1 MNLLLYPKLALG
13 GMRKNGRLYV
23 PYLLTAA
30 GMVMMTYIL
39 AFLAL
44 SPLTGEATGTR
55 GTALILN
62 LGIFVVA
69 AFAALFLFYT
79 NSFLIR
85 RREREF
91 GLYSVLGMGK
101 FNLAL
106 ILLFETA
113 FTAAISLAAGLL
125 GGMLFSKIA
134 EVGLLRLIGSEITYR
149 LTVSPSALGITTVI
163 YLVIFGLI
171 LLRSVSRVGFRSAAD
186 LTKSES
192 VGEKPPKGNIFLGI
206 AGVLLLGFAYWL
218 AVTIKDPVDA
228 LTLFFVAVL
237 MVIAATYMIFISG
250 SVVFC
255 RLLQKNKRYYYN
267 KRHFVSVSSMV
278 YRMKRNGA
286 GLASICIL
294 ATMVL
299 VMISSTTCLYFGF
312 EDSLRSIYPR
322 EINATARFES
332 LDDMS
337 EEATDKLRA
346 AAENT
351 LSKEGYTGQ
360 NFLEWRRASCS
371 ASLNGTSVSTKSE
384 DGQRIQLIF
393 IPLSDYNRAMGTNEA
408 LSDGEALVYSYRADF
423 SGDSITINGEA
434 TRVRK
439 VLNSFFDVGEIKSSV
454 MPSLLVVVPDFFGTV
469 GQLNADN
476 NADET
481 DASSFAALWY
491 CGFDIAPV
499 SDSAALSQTLSE
511 ELDSGNSGVNF
522 LYLYTSSREANRQ
535 DFLSIYGGLFFI
547 GLILSLIFTSAAVL
561 IIYYKQLSEG
571 YEDAARFEIM
581 QKVGMTKRDIRAS
594 INSQLLTVFFLPLIF
609 AGLHLGFAFPFVS
622 KMLTLFNLTNMSQ
635 LIMTTALSFL
645 VFAVLY
651 VIVYKIT
658 SSAYYKIV
666 SGN

>member
-1 MNLLLYPKLALG
+1 MSFSLYPKLALG
-13 GMRKNGRLYV
+13 GMRKNARLYV
-23 PYLLTAA
+23 PYLLTSA

-39 AFLAL
+39 AFLAF
-44 SPLTGEATGTR
+44 SPLTTVATGTS
-55 GTALILN
+55 GTAIILN

-69 AFAALFLFYT
+69 GFAALFLFYT

-106 ILLFETA
+106 ILLFEA
-113 FTAAISLAAGLL
+113 LFTAAISLVAGLL

-134 EVGLLRLIGSEITYR
+134 EVGLLRLIGADFTYK
-149 LTVSPSALGITTVI
+149 LTVSPSALVFTVTI
-163 YLVIFGLI
+163 YLIIFGLI

-186 LTKSES
+186 LTKSEN

-218 AVTIKDPVDA
+218 AVTIKDPVAA
-228 LTLFFVAVL
+228 LTLFFFAVL

-322 EINATARFES
+322 EINATAYFES

-337 EEATDKLRA
+337 GEATDRLRA

-351 LSKEGYTGQ
+351 LTKEGYTGQ

-371 ASLNGTSVSTKSE
+371 ASLNGTSVSTKGE
-384 DGQRIQLIF
+384 DGQWIQLIF
-393 IPLSDYNRAMGTNEA
+393 VPLSDYNTAMGTNET
-408 LSDGEALVYSYRADF
+408 LSDGETLVYSYRTDF
-423 SGDSITINGEA
+423 SGDSMTINGEPFS
-434 TRVRK
+434 VRRI
-439 VLNSFFDVGEIKSSV
+439 LTDFFDAGEIKSN
-454 MPSLLVVVPDFFGTV
+454 MTPSLIVVVPDFFGTV
-469 GQLNADN
+469 DRLNTL
-476 NADET
+476 ADEIGAQRFT
-481 DASSFAALWY
+481 ALWY
-491 CGFDIAPV
+491 YGFDAPLSPEEGESFYGDIAN
-499 SDSAALSQTLSE
+499 
-511 ELDSGNSGVNF
+511 ELDGSVRFQS
-522 LYLYTSSREANRQ
+522 LWSRSREANREE
-535 DFLSIYGGLFFI
+535 FLSIYGGLFFI

-622 KMLTLFNLTNMSQ
+622 KMLTLFNLTNTSL
-635 LIMTTALSFL
+635 LIMRTAISFL

>member
-1 MNLLLYPKLALG
+1 MSFSLYPKLALG
-13 GMRKNGRLYV
+13 GMRKNARLYV
-23 PYLLTAA
+23 PYLLTSA

-39 AFLAL
+39 AFLAF
-44 SPLTGEATGTR
+44 SPLTTVATGTS
-55 GTALILN
+55 GTAIILN

-69 AFAALFLFYT
+69 GFAALFLFYT

-106 ILLFETA
+106 ILLFEA
-113 FTAAISLAAGLL
+113 LFTAAISLVAGLL

-134 EVGLLRLIGSEITYR
+134 EVGLLRLIGADFTYK
-149 LTVSPSALGITTVI
+149 LTVSPSALVFTVTT
-163 YLVIFGLI
+163 YLIIFGLI

-186 LTKSES
+186 LTKSEN

-218 AVTIKDPVDA
+218 AVTIKDPVAA
-228 LTLFFVAVL
+228 LTLFFFAVL

-255 RLLQKNKRYYYN
+255 RLLQKNKGYYYN

-322 EINATARFES
+322 EINATAYFES

-337 EEATDKLRA
+337 GEATDRLRA

-351 LSKEGYTGQ
+351 LTKEGYTGQ

-371 ASLNGTSVSTKSE
+371 ASLNGTSVSTKGE
-384 DGQRIQLIF
+384 DGQWIQLIF
-393 IPLSDYNRAMGTNEA
+393 VPLSDYNTAMGTNET
-408 LSDGEALVYSYRADF
+408 LSDGETLVYSYRTDF
-423 SGDSITINGEA
+423 SGDSMTINGEPFS
-434 TRVRK
+434 VRRI
-439 VLNSFFDVGEIKSSV
+439 LTDFFDAGEIKSN
-454 MPSLLVVVPDFFGTV
+454 MTPSLIVVVPDFFGTV
-469 GQLNADN
+469 DRLNTL
-476 NADET
+476 ADEIGAQRFT
-481 DASSFAALWY
+481 ALFWY
-491 CGFDIAPV
+491 YGFDAPLSPTEGESFYEDIAN
-499 SDSAALSQTLSE
+499 
-511 ELDSGNSGVNF
+511 ELDGSVRFQS
-522 LYLYTSSREANRQ
+522 LWSRSREANREE
-535 DFLSIYGGLFFI
+535 FLGIYGGLFFI

-622 KMLTLFNLTNMSQ
+622 KMLTLFNLTNTSL
-635 LIMTTALSFL
+635 LIMRTALSFL

>member
-1 MNLLLYPKLALG
+1 MNFLLYPKLALG

-44 SPLTGEATGTR
+44 SPLTTPATGTS

-69 AFAALFLFYT
+69 AFASLFLFYT

-106 ILLFETA
+106 ILLFETL

-149 LTVSPSALGITTVI
+149 LTVSPSALGITIVI

-186 LTKSES
+186 LTKSEN

-206 AGVLLLGFAYWL
+206 AGVLLLGFAYRL

-337 EEATDKLRA
+337 EEATDRLRA

-351 LSKEGYTGQ
+351 LTKEGYTGQ
-360 NFLEWRRASCS
+360 KFLEWRRASCS

-384 DGQRIQLIF
+384 DGQRIQLILV
-393 IPLSDYNRAMGTNEA
+393 PLSDYNTAMGTNET
-408 LSDGEALVYSYRADF
+408 LSDGETLVYSYRTDF
-423 SGDSITINGEA
+423 SGDSMTINGEPFSIRRIL
-434 TRVRK
+434 TD
-439 VLNSFFDVGEIKSSV
+439 FFDAGEIKSN
-454 MPSLLVVVPDFFGTV
+454 MAPSLLVVVPDFFGTV
-469 GQLNADN
+469 DRLNAL
-476 NADET
+476 ADEIGAQRFT
-481 DASSFAALWY
+481 ALWY
-491 CGFDIAPV
+491 YGFDAPLSPEEGESFYGDIAN
-499 SDSAALSQTLSE
+499 
-511 ELDSGNSGVNF
+511 ELDGSVAYQS
-522 LYLYTSSREANRQ
+522 LWIRSREANREE
-535 DFLSIYGGLFFI
+535 FLGIYGGLFFI

-622 KMLTLFNLTNMSQ
+622 KMLTLFNLTNTSL

>member
-1 MNLLLYPKLALG
+1 MSFSLYPKLALG
-13 GMRKNGRLYV
+13 GMRKNARLYV
-23 PYLLTAA
+23 PYLLTSA

-39 AFLAL
+39 AFLAF
-44 SPLTGEATGTR
+44 SPLTTIATGTS
-55 GTALILN
+55 GTAMILN

-69 AFAALFLFYT
+69 GFAALFLFYT

-106 ILLFETA
+106 ILLFEA
-113 FTAAISLAAGLL
+113 LFTAAISLVAGLL

-134 EVGLLRLIGSEITYR
+134 EVGLLRLIGADFTYK
-149 LTVSPSALGITTVI
+149 LTVSPSALVFTVTI
-163 YLVIFGLI
+163 YLIIFGLI
-171 LLRSVSRVGFRSAAD
+171 LLRSVSQVGFRSAAD
-186 LTKSES
+186 LTKSEN

-255 RLLQKNKRYYYN
+255 RLLQKNKGYYYN

-322 EINATARFES
+322 EINATAYFES

-337 EEATDKLRA
+337 GEATDRLRA

-351 LSKEGYTGQ
+351 LTNEGYTGQ
-360 NFLEWRRASCS
+360 NFLEWRRAACS
-371 ASLNGTSVSTKSE
+371 ASLNGTSVSTKGE
-384 DGQRIQLIF
+384 DGQWIQLILV
-393 IPLSDYNRAMGTNEA
+393 PLSDYNTAMGTNET
-408 LSDGEALVYSYRADF
+408 LSDGETLVYSYRTDF
-423 SGDSITINGEA
+423 SGDSMTINGEPFS
-434 TRVRK
+434 VRRI
-439 VLNSFFDVGEIKSSV
+439 LTDFFDAGEIKSN
-454 MPSLLVVVPDFFGTV
+454 MTPSLIVVVPDFFGTV
-469 GQLNADN
+469 DRLNTL
-476 NADET
+476 ADEIGAQRFT
-481 DASSFAALWY
+481 ALWY
-491 CGFDIAPV
+491 YGFDAPLSPEEGESFYEDIAN
-499 SDSAALSQTLSE
+499 
-511 ELDSGNSGVNF
+511 ELDGSVAYQS
-522 LYLYTSSREANRQ
+522 LWSRSREANREE
-535 DFLSIYGGLFFI
+535 FLSIYGGLFFI

-622 KMLTLFNLTNMSQ
+622 KMLTLFNLTNTSL
-635 LIMTTALSFL
+635 LIMRTALSFL

>member
-1 MNLLLYPKLALG
+1 MSFSLYPKLALG
-13 GMRKNGRLYV
+13 GMRKNARLYV
-23 PYLLTAA
+23 PYLLTSA

-39 AFLAL
+39 AFLAF
-44 SPLTGEATGTR
+44 SPLTTVATGTS
-55 GTALILN
+55 GTAIILN

-69 AFAALFLFYT
+69 GFAALFLFYT

-106 ILLFETA
+106 ILLFEA
-113 FTAAISLAAGLL
+113 LFTAAISLVAGLL

-134 EVGLLRLIGSEITYR
+134 EVGLLRLIGADFTYK
-149 LTVSPSALGITTVI
+149 LTVSPSALVFTVTI
-163 YLVIFGLI
+163 YLIIFGLI

-186 LTKSES
+186 LTKSEN

-218 AVTIKDPVDA
+218 AVTIKDPVAA
-228 LTLFFVAVL
+228 LTLFFFAVL

-322 EINATARFES
+322 EINATAYFES

-337 EEATDKLRA
+337 GEATDRLRA

-351 LSKEGYTGQ
+351 LTKEGYTGQ

-371 ASLNGTSVSTKSE
+371 ASLNGTSVSTKGE
-384 DGQRIQLIF
+384 DGQYIQLIF
-393 IPLSDYNRAMGTNEA
+393 VPLSDYNTAMGTNET
-408 LSDGEALVYSYRADF
+408 LSDGETLVYSYRTDF
-423 SGDSITINGEA
+423 SGDSMTINGEPFS
-434 TRVRK
+434 VRRI
-439 VLNSFFDVGEIKSSV
+439 LTDFFDAGEIKSN
-454 MPSLLVVVPDFFGTV
+454 MAPSLIVVVPDFFGTV
-469 GQLNADN
+469 DRLNTL
-476 NADET
+476 ADEIGAQRFT
-481 DASSFAALWY
+481 ALWY
-491 CGFDIAPV
+491 YGFDAPLSPEEGESFYEDIAN
-499 SDSAALSQTLSE
+499 
-511 ELDSGNSGVNF
+511 ELDGSVAYQS
-522 LYLYTSSREANRQ
+522 LWSRSREANREE
-535 DFLSIYGGLFFI
+535 FLSIYGGLFFI

-622 KMLTLFNLTNMSQ
+622 KMLTLFNLTNTSL
-635 LIMTTALSFL
+635 LIMRTALSFL

>member
-1 MNLLLYPKLALG
+1 MSFSLYPKLALG
-13 GMRKNGRLYV
+13 GMRKNARLYV
-23 PYLLTAA
+23 PYLLTSA

-39 AFLAL
+39 AFLAF
-44 SPLTGEATGTR
+44 SPLTTVATGTS
-55 GTALILN
+55 GTAIILN

-69 AFAALFLFYT
+69 VFAALFLFYT

-106 ILLFETA
+106 ILLFEA
-113 FTAAISLAAGLL
+113 LFTAAISLVAGLL

-134 EVGLLRLIGSEITYR
+134 EVGLLRLIGADFTYK
-149 LTVSPSALGITTVI
+149 LTVSPSALVFTVTI
-163 YLVIFGLI
+163 YLIIFGLI

-186 LTKSES
+186 LTKSEN
-192 VGEKPPKGNIFLGI
+192 VGEKPPKDNIFLGI

-255 RLLQKNKRYYYN
+255 RLLQKNKGYYYN

-322 EINATARFES
+322 EINATALFDS

-337 EEATDKLRA
+337 EEATDRLRA

-351 LSKEGYTGQ
+351 LTEEGYTGQ

-371 ASLNGTSVSTKSE
+371 ASLNGTSVSTKGE
-384 DGQRIQLIF
+384 DGQWIQLIF
-393 IPLSDYNRAMGTNEA
+393 VPLSDYNTAMGTNET
-408 LSDGEALVYSYRADF
+408 LSDGETLVYSYRTDF
-423 SGDSITINGEA
+423 SGDSMTINGEPFS
-434 TRVRK
+434 VRRI
-439 VLNSFFDVGEIKSSV
+439 LTDFFDAGEINSN
-454 MPSLLVVVPDFFGTV
+454 MTPSLIVVVPDFFGTV
-469 GQLNADN
+469 DRLNTL
-476 NADET
+476 ADEIGAQRFT
-481 DASSFAALWY
+481 ALWY
-491 CGFDIAPV
+491 YGFDAPLSPEEGESFYEDIAN
-499 SDSAALSQTLSE
+499 
-511 ELDSGNSGVNF
+511 ELDGSVAYQS
-522 LYLYTSSREANRQ
+522 LWSRSREANREE
-535 DFLSIYGGLFFI
+535 FLGIYGGLFFI

-622 KMLTLFNLTNMSQ
+622 KMLTLFNLTNTSL
-635 LIMTTALSFL
+635 LIMRTALSFL

>member
-1 MNLLLYPKLALG
+1 MSFSLYPKLALG
-13 GMRKNGRLYV
+13 GMRKNARLYV
-23 PYLLTAA
+23 PYLLTSA

-39 AFLAL
+39 AFLAF
-44 SPLTGEATGTR
+44 SPLTTVATGTS
-55 GTALILN
+55 GTAIILN

-69 AFAALFLFYT
+69 GFAALLLFYT

-106 ILLFETA
+106 ILLFEA
-113 FTAAISLAAGLL
+113 MFTAAISLVAGLL

-134 EVGLLRLIGSEITYR
+134 EVGLLRLIGADFTYK
-149 LTVSPSALGITTVI
+149 LTVSPSALVFTVTI
-163 YLVIFGLI
+163 YLIIFGLI

-186 LTKSES
+186 LTKSEN

-218 AVTIKDPVDA
+218 AVTIKDPVAA

-255 RLLQKNKRYYYN
+255 RLLQKNKGYYYN

-322 EINATARFES
+322 EINATAYFES

-337 EEATDKLRA
+337 EEATDRLRA

-351 LSKEGYTGQ
+351 LTKEGYTGQ
-360 NFLEWRRASCS
+360 NFLEWRRASCP
-371 ASLNGTSVSTKSE
+371 ASLKRTNIVTKNE
-384 DGQRIQLIF
+384 QDAQYIQLIF
-393 IPLSDYNRAMGTNEA
+393 VPLSDYNTAMGTNET
-408 LSDGEALVYSYRADF
+408 LSDGETLVYSYRADF
-423 SGDSITINGEA
+423 SGDSITINGEPFSIRRSTYRLFRRRRDQLKHDA
-434 TRVRK
+434 
-439 VLNSFFDVGEIKSSV
+439 
-454 MPSLLVVVPDFFGTV
+454 VPDRR
-469 GQLNADN
+469 
-476 NADET
+476 
-481 DASSFAALWY
+481 SS
-491 CGFDIAPV
+491 
-499 SDSAALSQTLSE
+499 
-511 ELDSGNSGVNF
+511 
-522 LYLYTSSREANRQ
+522 
-535 DFLSIYGGLFFI
+535 GLFRDGRPAEHSRGRDRRAEI
-547 GLILSLIFTSAAVL
+547 HGALVL
-561 IIYYKQLSEG
+561 RL
-571 YEDAARFEIM
+571 R
-581 QKVGMTKRDIRAS
+581 R
-594 INSQLLTVFFLPLIF
+594 P
-609 AGLHLGFAFPFVS
+609 AFPRGRRE
-622 KMLTLFNLTNMSQ
+622 LLR
-635 LIMTTALSFL
+635 
-645 VFAVLY
+645 
-651 VIVYKIT
+651 
-658 SSAYYKIV
+658 
-666 SGN
+666 

>member
-1 MNLLLYPKLALG
+1 MNFLLYPKLALG

-44 SPLTGEATGTR
+44 SPLTTPATGTS

-69 AFAALFLFYT
+69 AFASLFLFYT

-106 ILLFETA
+106 ILLFETL

-149 LTVSPSALGITTVI
+149 LTVSPSALGITIVI

-206 AGVLLLGFAYWL
+206 VGVLLLGFAYRL

-322 EINATARFES
+322 EVNVNARFDS
-332 LDDMS
+332 FDDMRD
-337 EEATDKLRA
+337 EQTEKLRSA
-346 AAENT
+346 AGKALE
-351 LSKEGYTGQ
+351 KGGYTAK
-360 NFLEWRRASCS
+360 NILDWRRASYS

-384 DGQRIQLIF
+384 DGQRIQLILV
-393 IPLSDYNRAMGTNEA
+393 PLSDYNTAMGTNET
-408 LSDGEALVYSYRADF
+408 LSDGETLVYSYRTDF
-423 SGDSITINGEA
+423 SGDSMTINGEPFSI
-434 TRVRK
+434 RK
-439 VLNSFFDVGEIKSSV
+439 ILTDFFDAGEIKSN
-454 MPSLLVVVPDFFGTV
+454 MAPSLLVVVPDFFGTV
-469 GQLNADN
+469 DRLNAL
-476 NADET
+476 ADEIGAQRFT
-481 DASSFAALWY
+481 ALWY
-491 CGFDIAPV
+491 YGFDAPLSPAEGESFYEDIAN
-499 SDSAALSQTLSE
+499 
-511 ELDSGNSGVNF
+511 ELDGSVAYQS
-522 LYLYTSSREANRQ
+522 LWSRSREANREE
-535 DFLSIYGGLFFI
+535 FLGIYGGLFFI

-622 KMLTLFNLTNMSQ
+622 KMLTLFNLTNTSL

>member
-1 MNLLLYPKLALG
+1 MSFSLYPKLALG
-13 GMRKNGRLYV
+13 GMRKNARLYV
-23 PYLLTAA
+23 PYLLTSA

-39 AFLAL
+39 AFLAF
-44 SPLTGEATGTR
+44 SPLTTVATGTS
-55 GTALILN
+55 GTAMILN

-69 AFAALFLFYT
+69 GFAALFLFYT

-106 ILLFETA
+106 ILLFEA
-113 FTAAISLAAGLL
+113 LFTAAISLVAGLL

-134 EVGLLRLIGSEITYR
+134 EVGLLRLIGADFTYK
-149 LTVSPSALGITTVI
+149 LTVSPSALVFTVTI
-163 YLVIFGLI
+163 YLIIFGLI

-186 LTKSES
+186 LTKSEN

-255 RLLQKNKRYYYN
+255 RLLQKNKGYYYN

-322 EINATARFES
+322 EINATAYFES

-337 EEATDKLRA
+337 GEATDRLRA
-346 AAENT
+346 AAENKLT
-351 LSKEGYTGQ
+351 KEGYTGQ

-371 ASLNGTSVSTKSE
+371 ASLNGTSVSTKSK
-384 DGQRIQLIF
+384 DGQWIQLIF
-393 IPLSDYNRAMGTNEA
+393 VPLSDYNTAMGTNET
-408 LSDGEALVYSYRADF
+408 LSDGETLVYSYRTDF
-423 SGDSITINGEA
+423 SGDSMTINGEPFS
-434 TRVRK
+434 VRRI
-439 VLNSFFDVGEIKSSV
+439 LTDFFDAGEIKSN
-454 MPSLLVVVPDFFGTV
+454 MTPSLIVVVPDFFGTV
-469 GQLNADN
+469 DRLNTL
-476 NADET
+476 ADEIGAQRFT
-481 DASSFAALWY
+481 ALWY
-491 CGFDIAPV
+491 YGFDAPLSPEEGESFYEDIAN
-499 SDSAALSQTLSE
+499 
-511 ELDSGNSGVNF
+511 ELDGSVAYQS
-522 LYLYTSSREANRQ
+522 LWSRSREANREE
-535 DFLSIYGGLFFI
+535 FLGIYGGLFFI

-622 KMLTLFNLTNMSQ
+622 KMLTLFNLTNTSL
-635 LIMTTALSFL
+635 LIMRTALSFL

>member
-1 MNLLLYPKLALG
+1 MNFSLYPKLALG

-23 PYLLTAA
+23 PYLLTSA

-39 AFLAL
+39 AFLAF
-44 SPLTGEATGTR
+44 SPLTTVATGTS
-55 GTALILN
+55 GTAIILN

-69 AFAALFLFYT
+69 GFAALFLFYT

-106 ILLFETA
+106 ILLFEA
-113 FTAAISLAAGLL
+113 LFTAAISLAAGLL

-134 EVGLLRLIGSEITYR
+134 EVGLLRLIGADFTYK
-149 LTVSPSALGITTVI
+149 LTVSPSALVFTVTI
-163 YLVIFGLI
+163 YLIIFGLI

-186 LTKSES
+186 LTKSEN

-218 AVTIKDPVDA
+218 AVTIKDPVAA

-322 EINATARFES
+322 EINATALFES

-337 EEATDKLRA
+337 EEATDRLRA

-351 LSKEGYTGQ
+351 LTKEGYTGQ

-371 ASLNGTSVSTKSE
+371 ASLNGTSVSTKGE
-384 DGQRIQLIF
+384 DGQWIQLIF
-393 IPLSDYNRAMGTNEA
+393 VPLSDYNTAMGTNET
-408 LSDGEALVYSYRADF
+408 LSDGETLIYSYRTDF
-423 SGDSITINGEA
+423 SGDSMTINGEPFS
-434 TRVRK
+434 VRRI
-439 VLNSFFDVGEIKSSV
+439 LTDFFDVGEIKSN
-454 MPSLLVVVPDFFGTV
+454 MTPSLIVVVPDFFGTV
-469 GQLNADN
+469 DRLNTL
-476 NADET
+476 ADEIGAQRFT
-481 DASSFAALWY
+481 ALWY
-491 CGFDIAPV
+491 YGFDAPLSPEEGESFYEDIAN
-499 SDSAALSQTLSE
+499 
-511 ELDSGNSGVNF
+511 ELDGSVAYQS
-522 LYLYTSSREANRQ
+522 LWSRSREANREE
-535 DFLSIYGGLFFI
+535 FLGIYGGLFFI

-571 YEDAARFEIM
+571 YEDAARFDIM

-622 KMLTLFNLTNMSQ
+622 KMLTLFNLTNTSL
-635 LIMTTALSFL
+635 LIMRTALSFL

-651 VIVYKIT
+651 AAVYKIT

>member
-1 MNLLLYPKLALG
+1 MSFSLYPKLALG

-23 PYLLTAA
+23 PYLLTSS

-39 AFLAL
+39 AFLAF
-44 SPLTGEATGTR
+44 SPLTTIATGTS
-55 GTALILN
+55 GTAMILN

-69 AFAALFLFYT
+69 GFAALFLFYT

-106 ILLFETA
+106 ILLFEA
-113 FTAAISLAAGLL
+113 LFTAAISLAAGLL

-134 EVGLLRLIGSEITYR
+134 EVGLLRLIGADFTYK
-149 LTVSPSALGITTVI
+149 LTVSPSALVFTVTI
-163 YLVIFGLI
+163 YLIIFGLI

-186 LTKSES
+186 LTKSEN

-218 AVTIKDPVDA
+218 AVTIKDPVAA

-322 EINATARFES
+322 EINATAHFES

-337 EEATDKLRA
+337 EEATDRLRA

-351 LSKEGYTGQ
+351 LTKEGYTGQ
-360 NFLEWRRASCS
+360 NFLEWRRASCP

-393 IPLSDYNRAMGTNEA
+393 IPLSDYNTAMGTNET
-408 LSDGEALVYSYRADF
+408 LSDGETLVYSYRADF
-423 SGDSITINGEA
+423 SGDSITINGEPFS
-434 TRVRK
+434 VRRI
-439 VLNSFFDVGEIKSSV
+439 LTDFFDAGEIKSN
-454 MPSLLVVVPDFFGTV
+454 MAPSLLVVVPDFFGTV
-469 GQLNADN
+469 DRLNTL
-476 NADET
+476 ADEIGAQRFT
-481 DASSFAALWY
+481 ALFWY
-491 CGFDIAPV
+491 YGFDAPLSPEEGESFYEDIAN
-499 SDSAALSQTLSE
+499 
-511 ELDSGNSGVNF
+511 ELDGSVAYQS
-522 LYLYTSSREANRQ
+522 LWSRSREANREE
-535 DFLSIYGGLFFI
+535 FLSIYGGLFFI

-571 YEDAARFEIM
+571 YEDAARFDIM

-594 INSQLLTVFFLPLIF
+594 VNSQLLTVFFLPLMF
-609 AGLHLGFAFPFVS
+609 AGLHLTFAFPFIS
-622 KMLTLFNLTNMSQ
+622 RMLTLFNLNNTSP

>member
-1 MNLLLYPKLALG
+1 MNFSLYPKLALG

-23 PYLLTAA
+23 PYLLTSS

-39 AFLAL
+39 AFLAF
-44 SPLTGEATGTR
+44 SPLTTIATGTS
-55 GTALILN
+55 GTAMILN

-69 AFAALFLFYT
+69 GFAALFLFYT

-106 ILLFETA
+106 ILLFEA
-113 FTAAISLAAGLL
+113 LFTAAISLVAGLL

-134 EVGLLRLIGSEITYR
+134 EVGLLRLIGADFTYK
-149 LTVSPSALGITTVI
+149 LTVSPSALVFTVTI
-163 YLVIFGLI
+163 YLIIFGLI

-186 LTKSES
+186 LTKSEN

-218 AVTIKDPVDA
+218 AVTIKDPVAA

-255 RLLQKNKRYYYN
+255 RLLQKNKGYYYN

-312 EDSLRSIYPR
+312 EDSLRSIFTR
-322 EINATARFES
+322 EVNVNARFDS
-332 LDDMS
+332 FDDMRD
-337 EEATDKLRA
+337 EQTEKLRSA
-346 AAENT
+346 AGKALE
-351 LSKEGYTGQ
+351 KGGYTAK
-360 NFLEWRRASCS
+360 NILEWRRASCS

-393 IPLSDYNRAMGTNEA
+393 VPLSDYNTAMGTNET
-408 LSDGEALVYSYRADF
+408 LSDGETLVYSYRTDF
-423 SGDSITINGEA
+423 SGDSMTINVEPFS
-434 TRVRK
+434 VRRI
-439 VLNSFFDVGEIKSSV
+439 LTDFFDAGQIKSN
-454 MPSLLVVVPDFFGTV
+454 MTPSLIVVVPDFFGTV
-469 GQLNADN
+469 DRLNTL
-476 NADET
+476 ADEIGAQRFT
-481 DASSFAALWY
+481 ALWY
-491 CGFDIAPV
+491 YGFDAPLSPEEGESFYGDIAN
-499 SDSAALSQTLSE
+499 
-511 ELDSGNSGVNF
+511 ELDGSVRFQS
-522 LYLYTSSREANRQ
+522 LWSRSREANREE
-535 DFLSIYGGLFFI
+535 FLGIYGGLFFI

-622 KMLTLFNLTNMSQ
+622 KMLTLFNLTNTSL
-635 LIMTTALSFL
+635 LIMRTALSFL

>member
-1 MNLLLYPKLALG
+1 MNFLLYPKLALG
-13 GMRKNGRLYV
+13 GMRKNARLYV
-23 PYLLTAA
+23 PYLLTSS

-39 AFLAL
+39 AFLAF
-44 SPLTGEATGTR
+44 SPLTTIATGTS
-55 GTALILN
+55 GTAMILN

-69 AFAALFLFYT
+69 GFAALFLFYT

-106 ILLFETA
+106 ILLFEA
-113 FTAAISLAAGLL
+113 LFTAAISLVAGLL

-134 EVGLLRLIGSEITYR
+134 EVGLLRLIGADFTYK
-149 LTVSPSALGITTVI
+149 LTVSPSALVFTVTI
-163 YLVIFGLI
+163 YLIIFGLI

-186 LTKSES
+186 LTKSEN

-206 AGVLLLGFAYWL
+206 AGVLLLGFAYRL

-228 LTLFFVAVL
+228 LMLFFVAVL

-255 RLLQKNKRYYYN
+255 RLLQKNKGYYYN

-322 EINATARFES
+322 EINATAHFES

-337 EEATDKLRA
+337 EEATDRLRA

-351 LSKEGYTGQ
+351 LTEEGYTGQ

-371 ASLNGTSVSTKSE
+371 ASLKRTNIVTKNE
-384 DGQRIQLIF
+384 QDAQYIQLILV
-393 IPLSDYNRAMGTNEA
+393 PLSDYNTAMGTNET
-408 LSDGEALVYSYRADF
+408 LSDGETLVYSYRADF
-423 SGDSITINGEA
+423 SGDSMTINGEPFSIRRIL
-434 TRVRK
+434 TD
-439 VLNSFFDVGEIKSSV
+439 FFDAGEIKSN
-454 MPSLLVVVPDFFGTV
+454 MTPSLLVVVPDFFGTV
-469 GQLNADN
+469 DRLNTL
-476 NADET
+476 ADEIGAQRFT
-481 DASSFAALWY
+481 ALFWY
-491 CGFDIAPV
+491 YGFDAPLSPEEGESFYGDIAN
-499 SDSAALSQTLSE
+499 
-511 ELDSGNSGVNF
+511 ELDGSVRFQS
-522 LYLYTSSREANRQ
+522 LWSRSREANREE
-535 DFLSIYGGLFFI
+535 FLSIYGGLFFI

>member
-1 MNLLLYPKLALG
+1 MSFSLYPKLALG
-13 GMRKNGRLYV
+13 GMRKNARLYV
-23 PYLLTAA
+23 PYLLTSA

-39 AFLAL
+39 AFLAF
-44 SPLTGEATGTR
+44 SPLTTVATGTS
-55 GTALILN
+55 GTAMILN

-69 AFAALFLFYT
+69 GFAALFLFYT

-106 ILLFETA
+106 ILLFEA
-113 FTAAISLAAGLL
+113 LFTAAISLVAGLL

-134 EVGLLRLIGSEITYR
+134 EVGLLRLIGADFTYK
-149 LTVSPSALGITTVI
+149 LTVSPSALVFTVTI
-163 YLVIFGLI
+163 YLIIFGLI

-186 LTKSES
+186 LTKSEN

-218 AVTIKDPVDA
+218 AVTIKDPVAA
-228 LTLFFVAVL
+228 LTLFFFAVL

-322 EINATARFES
+322 EINATAHFES

-337 EEATDKLRA
+337 EEATDRLRA

-351 LSKEGYTGQ
+351 LTKEGYTGQ

-371 ASLNGTSVSTKSE
+371 ASLNGTSVSTKGE
-384 DGQRIQLIF
+384 DGQWIQLIF
-393 IPLSDYNRAMGTNEA
+393 VPLSDYNTAMGTNET
-408 LSDGEALVYSYRADF
+408 LSDGETLVYSYRTDF
-423 SGDSITINGEA
+423 SGDSMTINGEPFS
-434 TRVRK
+434 VRRI
-439 VLNSFFDVGEIKSSV
+439 LTDFFDVGEIKSN
-454 MPSLLVVVPDFFGTV
+454 MTPSLIVVVPDFFGTV
-469 GQLNADN
+469 DRLNTL
-476 NADET
+476 ADEIGAQRFT
-481 DASSFAALWY
+481 ALWY
-491 CGFDIAPV
+491 YGFDAPLSPEEGESFYEDIAN
-499 SDSAALSQTLSE
+499 
-511 ELDSGNSGVNF
+511 ELDGSVAYQS
-522 LYLYTSSREANRQ
+522 LWSRSREANREE
-535 DFLSIYGGLFFI
+535 FLGIYGGLFFI

-622 KMLTLFNLTNMSQ
+622 KMLTLFNLTNTSL
-635 LIMTTALSFL
+635 LIMRTALSFL

>member
-1 MNLLLYPKLALG
+1 MSFSLYPKLALG
-13 GMRKNGRLYV
+13 GMRKNARLYV
-23 PYLLTAA
+23 PYLLTSA

-39 AFLAL
+39 AFLAF
-44 SPLTGEATGTR
+44 SPLTTVATGTS
-55 GTALILN
+55 GTAMILN

-69 AFAALFLFYT
+69 GFAALFLFYT

-106 ILLFETA
+106 ILLFEA
-113 FTAAISLAAGLL
+113 LFTAAISLVAGLL

-134 EVGLLRLIGSEITYR
+134 EVGLLRLIGADFTYK
-149 LTVSPSALGITTVI
+149 LTVSPSALVFTVTI
-163 YLVIFGLI
+163 YLIIFGLI

-186 LTKSES
+186 LTKSEN

-218 AVTIKDPVDA
+218 AVTIKDPVAA

-322 EINATARFES
+322 EINATAYFES

-337 EEATDKLRA
+337 EEATDRLRA

-351 LSKEGYTGQ
+351 LTEEGYTGQ
-360 NFLEWRRASCS
+360 NFLEWRRASCP
-371 ASLNGTSVSTKSE
+371 ASLNGTSVSTKGE
-384 DGQRIQLIF
+384 DGQYIQLILV
-393 IPLSDYNRAMGTNEA
+393 PLSDYNTAMGTNET
-408 LSDGEALVYSYRADF
+408 LSDGETLVYSYRTDF
-423 SGDSITINGEA
+423 SGDSMTINGEPFSIRRIL
-434 TRVRK
+434 TD
-439 VLNSFFDVGEIKSSV
+439 FFDVGEIKSN
-454 MPSLLVVVPDFFGTV
+454 MTPSLIVVVPDFFGTV
-469 GQLNADN
+469 DRLNTL
-476 NADET
+476 ADEIGAQRFT
-481 DASSFAALWY
+481 ALWY
-491 CGFDIAPV
+491 YGFDAPLSPEEGESFYGDIAN
-499 SDSAALSQTLSE
+499 
-511 ELDSGNSGVNF
+511 ELDGSVRFQS
-522 LYLYTSSREANRQ
+522 LWSRSREANREE
-535 DFLSIYGGLFFI
+535 FLSIYGGLFFI

-622 KMLTLFNLTNMSQ
+622 KMLTLFNLTNTSL
-635 LIMTTALSFL
+635 LIMRTALSFL

>member
-1 MNLLLYPKLALG
+1 MSFSLYPKLALG
-13 GMRKNGRLYV
+13 GMRKNARLYV
-23 PYLLTAA
+23 PYLLTSA

-39 AFLAL
+39 AFLAF
-44 SPLTGEATGTR
+44 SPLTTVATGTS
-55 GTALILN
+55 GTAIILN

-69 AFAALFLFYT
+69 VFAALFLFYT

-106 ILLFETA
+106 ILLFEA
-113 FTAAISLAAGLL
+113 LFTAAISLVAGLL

-134 EVGLLRLIGSEITYR
+134 EVGLLRLIGADFTYK
-149 LTVSPSALGITTVI
+149 LTVSPSALVFTVTI
-163 YLVIFGLI
+163 YLIIFGLI

-186 LTKSES
+186 LTKSEN
-192 VGEKPPKGNIFLGI
+192 VGEKPPKDNIFLGI

-255 RLLQKNKRYYYN
+255 RLLQKNKGYYYN

-322 EINATARFES
+322 EINATALFDS

-337 EEATDKLRA
+337 EEATDRLRA

-351 LSKEGYTGQ
+351 LTEEGYTGQ

-371 ASLNGTSVSTKSE
+371 ASLNGTSVSTKGE
-384 DGQRIQLIF
+384 DGQWIQLIF
-393 IPLSDYNRAMGTNEA
+393 VPLSDYNTAMGTNET
-408 LSDGEALVYSYRADF
+408 LSDGETLVYSYRTDF
-423 SGDSITINGEA
+423 SGDSMTINGEPFS
-434 TRVRK
+434 VRRI
-439 VLNSFFDVGEIKSSV
+439 LTDFFDAGEINSN
-454 MPSLLVVVPDFFGTV
+454 MTPSLIVVVPDFFGTV
-469 GQLNADN
+469 DRLNTL
-476 NADET
+476 ADEIGAQRFT
-481 DASSFAALWY
+481 ALWY
-491 CGFDIAPV
+491 YGFDAPLSPEEGESFYEDIAN
-499 SDSAALSQTLSE
+499 
-511 ELDSGNSGVNF
+511 ELDGSVAYQS
-522 LYLYTSSREANRQ
+522 LWSRSREANREE
-535 DFLSIYGGLFFI
+535 FLGIYGGLFFI

>member
-1 MNLLLYPKLALG
+1 MSFSLYPKLALG
-13 GMRKNGRLYV
+13 GMRKNARLYV
-23 PYLLTAA
+23 PYLLTSA

-39 AFLAL
+39 AFLAF
-44 SPLTGEATGTR
+44 SPLTTVATGTS
-55 GTALILN
+55 GTAIILN

-69 AFAALFLFYT
+69 VFAALFLFYT

-106 ILLFETA
+106 ILLFEA
-113 FTAAISLAAGLL
+113 LFTAAISLVAGLL

-134 EVGLLRLIGSEITYR
+134 EVGLLRLIGADFTYK
-149 LTVSPSALGITTVI
+149 LTVSPSALVFTVTI
-163 YLVIFGLI
+163 YLIIFGLI

-186 LTKSES
+186 LTKSEN

-218 AVTIKDPVDA
+218 AVTIKDPVAA

-322 EINATARFES
+322 EINATAYFES

-337 EEATDKLRA
+337 GEATDRLRA

-351 LSKEGYTGQ
+351 LTKEGYTGQ

-371 ASLNGTSVSTKSE
+371 ASLNGTSVSTKGE
-384 DGQRIQLIF
+384 DGQWIQLILV
-393 IPLSDYNRAMGTNEA
+393 PLSDYNTAMGTNET
-408 LSDGEALVYSYRADF
+408 LSDGETLVYSYRADF
-423 SGDSITINGEA
+423 SGDSMTINGEPFS
-434 TRVRK
+434 VRRI
-439 VLNSFFDVGEIKSSV
+439 LTDFFDAGEIKSN
-454 MPSLLVVVPDFFGTV
+454 MTPSLIVVVPDFFGTV
-469 GQLNADN
+469 DRLNAL
-476 NADET
+476 ADEIGAQRFT
-481 DASSFAALWY
+481 ALWY
-491 CGFDIAPV
+491 YGFDAPLSPEEGESFYGDIAN
-499 SDSAALSQTLSE
+499 
-511 ELDSGNSGVNF
+511 ELDGSVRFQS
-522 LYLYTSSREANRQ
+522 LWSRSREANREE
-535 DFLSIYGGLFFI
+535 FLGIYGGLFFI

-622 KMLTLFNLTNMSQ
+622 KMLTLFNLTNTSL
-635 LIMTTALSFL
+635 LIMRTALSFL

>member
-1 MNLLLYPKLALG
+1 MSFSLYPKLALG
-13 GMRKNGRLYV
+13 GMRKNARLYV
-23 PYLLTAA
+23 PYLLTSA

-39 AFLAL
+39 AFLAF
-44 SPLTGEATGTR
+44 SPLTTVATGTS
-55 GTALILN
+55 GTAMILN

-69 AFAALFLFYT
+69 GFAALFLFYT

-106 ILLFETA
+106 ILLFEA
-113 FTAAISLAAGLL
+113 LFTAAISLVAGLL

-134 EVGLLRLIGSEITYR
+134 EVGLLRLIGADFTYK
-149 LTVSPSALGITTVI
+149 LTVSPSALVFTVTI
-163 YLVIFGLI
+163 YLIIFGLI

-186 LTKSES
+186 LTKSEN

-218 AVTIKDPVDA
+218 AVTIKDPVAA
-228 LTLFFVAVL
+228 LTLFFFAVL

-322 EINATARFES
+322 EINATAYFES

-337 EEATDKLRA
+337 GEATDRLRA

-351 LSKEGYTGQ
+351 LTKEGYTGQ

-371 ASLNGTSVSTKSE
+371 ASLNGTSVSTKGE
-384 DGQRIQLIF
+384 DGQWIQLILV
-393 IPLSDYNRAMGTNEA
+393 PLSDYNTAMGTNET
-408 LSDGEALVYSYRADF
+408 LSDGETLVYSYRTDF
-423 SGDSITINGEA
+423 SGDSMTINGEPFS
-434 TRVRK
+434 VRRI
-439 VLNSFFDVGEIKSSV
+439 LTDFFDVGEIKSN
-454 MPSLLVVVPDFFGTV
+454 MTPSLIVVVPDFFGTV
-469 GQLNADN
+469 DRLNTL
-476 NADET
+476 ADEIGAQRFT
-481 DASSFAALWY
+481 ALWY
-491 CGFDIAPV
+491 YGFDAP
-499 SDSAALSQTLSE
+499 LSPEEGESFYGDIVN
-511 ELDSGNSGVNF
+511 ELDGSVRFQS
-522 LYLYTSSREANRQ
+522 LWSRSREANREE
-535 DFLSIYGGLFFI
+535 FLSIYGGLFFI

-594 INSQLLTVFFLPLIF
+594 VNSQLLTVFFLPLIF

-651 VIVYKIT
+651 AAVYKIT

>member
-1 MNLLLYPKLALG
+1 MSFSLYPKLALG
-13 GMRKNGRLYV
+13 GMRKNARLYV
-23 PYLLTAA
+23 PYLLTSA

-39 AFLAL
+39 AFLAF
-44 SPLTGEATGTR
+44 SPLTTVATGTS
-55 GTALILN
+55 GTAMILN

-69 AFAALFLFYT
+69 GFAALFLFYT

-106 ILLFETA
+106 ILLFEA
-113 FTAAISLAAGLL
+113 LFTAAISLVAGLL

-134 EVGLLRLIGSEITYR
+134 EVGLLRLIGADFTYK
-149 LTVSPSALGITTVI
+149 LTVSPSALVFTVTI
-163 YLVIFGLI
+163 YLIIFGLI

-186 LTKSES
+186 LTKSEN

-218 AVTIKDPVDA
+218 AVTIKDPVAA

-322 EINATARFES
+322 EINATAYFES

-337 EEATDKLRA
+337 EEATDRLRA

-351 LSKEGYTGQ
+351 LTEEGYTGQ
-360 NFLEWRRASCS
+360 NFLEWRRASCP
-371 ASLNGTSVSTKSE
+371 ASLNGTSVSTKGE
-384 DGQRIQLIF
+384 DGQYIQLILV
-393 IPLSDYNRAMGTNEA
+393 PLSDYNTAMGTNET
-408 LSDGEALVYSYRADF
+408 LSDGETLVYSYRTDF
-423 SGDSITINGEA
+423 SGDSMTINGEPFSIRRIL
-434 TRVRK
+434 TD
-439 VLNSFFDVGEIKSSV
+439 FFDVGEIKSN
-454 MPSLLVVVPDFFGTV
+454 MTPSLIVVVPDFFGTV
-469 GQLNADN
+469 DRLNTL
-476 NADET
+476 ADEIGAQRFT
-481 DASSFAALWY
+481 ALWY
-491 CGFDIAPV
+491 YGFDAP
-499 SDSAALSQTLSE
+499 LSPEEGE
-511 ELDSGNSGVNF
+511 ELLDGDIANELDGSVRFQS
-522 LYLYTSSREANRQ
+522 LWSRSREANREE
-535 DFLSIYGGLFFI
+535 FLSIYGGLFFI

-622 KMLTLFNLTNMSQ
+622 KMLTLFNLTNTSL
-635 LIMTTALSFL
+635 LIMRTALSFL

>member
-1 MNLLLYPKLALG
+1 MSFSLYPKLALG
-13 GMRKNGRLYV
+13 GMRKNARLYV
-23 PYLLTAA
+23 PYLLTSA

-39 AFLAL
+39 AFLAF
-44 SPLTGEATGTR
+44 SPLTTVATGTS
-55 GTALILN
+55 GTAMILN

-69 AFAALFLFYT
+69 GFAALFLFYT

-106 ILLFETA
+106 ILLFEA
-113 FTAAISLAAGLL
+113 LFTAAISLVAGLL

-134 EVGLLRLIGSEITYR
+134 EVGLLRLIGADFTYK
-149 LTVSPSALGITTVI
+149 LTVSPSALVFTVTI
-163 YLVIFGLI
+163 YLIIFGLI

-186 LTKSES
+186 LTKSEN

-218 AVTIKDPVDA
+218 AVTIKDPVAA

-322 EINATARFES
+322 EINATAYFES

-337 EEATDKLRA
+337 GEATDRLRA

-351 LSKEGYTGQ
+351 LTKEGYTGQ
-360 NFLEWRRASCS
+360 NFLEWRRASCP
-371 ASLNGTSVSTKSE
+371 ASLKRTNIVTKNE
-384 DGQRIQLIF
+384 QDAQYIQLIF
-393 IPLSDYNRAMGTNEA
+393 VPLSDYNTAMGTNET
-408 LSDGEALVYSYRADF
+408 LSDGETLVYSYRADF
-423 SGDSITINGEA
+423 SGDSITINGEPFSIRRIL
-434 TRVRK
+434 TD
-439 VLNSFFDVGEIKSSV
+439 FFDVGEIKSN
-454 MPSLLVVVPDFFGTV
+454 MTPSLIVVVPDFFGTV
-469 GQLNADN
+469 DRLNTL
-476 NADET
+476 ADEIGAQRFT
-481 DASSFAALWY
+481 ALWY
-491 CGFDIAPV
+491 YGFDAPLSPEEGESFYEDIAN
-499 SDSAALSQTLSE
+499 
-511 ELDSGNSGVNF
+511 ELDGSVAYQS
-522 LYLYTSSREANRQ
+522 LWSRSREANREE
-535 DFLSIYGGLFFI
+535 FLGIYGGLFFI

-622 KMLTLFNLTNMSQ
+622 KMLTLFNLTNTSL
-635 LIMTTALSFL
+635 LIMRTALSFF

-651 VIVYKIT
+651 AAVYKIT

>member
-1 MNLLLYPKLALG
+1 MNFSLYPKLALG

-23 PYLLTAA
+23 PYLLTSS

-39 AFLAL
+39 AFLAF
-44 SPLTGEATGTR
+44 SPLTTVATGTS
-55 GTALILN
+55 GTAIILN

-106 ILLFETA
+106 ILLFEA
-113 FTAAISLAAGLL
+113 LFTAAISLVAGLL

-134 EVGLLRLIGSEITYR
+134 EVGLLRLIGADFTYK
-149 LTVSPSALGITTVI
+149 LTVSPSALVFTVTI
-163 YLVIFGLI
+163 YLIIFGLI
-171 LLRSVSRVGFRSAAD
+171 LLRSVSRVGFRSAVD
-186 LTKSES
+186 LTKSEN

-255 RLLQKNKRYYYN
+255 RLLQKNKGYYYN

-322 EINATARFES
+322 EINATAHFES

-351 LSKEGYTGQ
+351 LTEEGYTGQ

-371 ASLNGTSVSTKSE
+371 ASLNGTSVSTKGE
-384 DGQRIQLIF
+384 DGQWIQLIF
-393 IPLSDYNRAMGTNEA
+393 VPLSDYNTAMGTNET
-408 LSDGEALVYSYRADF
+408 LSDGETLVYSYRTDF
-423 SGDSITINGEA
+423 SGDSMTINGEPFS
-434 TRVRK
+434 VRRI
-439 VLNSFFDVGEIKSSV
+439 LTDFFDAGEIKSN
-454 MPSLLVVVPDFFGTV
+454 MTPSLIVVVPDFFGTV
-469 GQLNADN
+469 DRLNTL
-476 NADET
+476 ADEIGAQRFT
-481 DASSFAALWY
+481 ALWY
-491 CGFDIAPV
+491 YGFDAPLSPEEGESFYEDIAN
-499 SDSAALSQTLSE
+499 
-511 ELDSGNSGVNF
+511 ELDGSVAYQS
-522 LYLYTSSREANRQ
+522 LWSRSREANREE
-535 DFLSIYGGLFFI
+535 FLSIYGGLFFI

>member
-13 GMRKNGRLYV
+13 GMRKNARLYV

-30 GMVMMTYIL
+30 GMIMMTYIL
-39 AFLAL
+39 AFLSL
-44 SPLTGEATGTR
+44 SPLTTAATGTG
-55 GTALILN
+55 GTAIILN

-106 ILLFETA
+106 ILLFETL

-149 LTVSPSALGITTVI
+149 LTVSPSALAITIVI

-255 RLLQKNKRYYYN
+255 RLLQKNKGYYYN

-322 EINATARFES
+322 EINATALFDS

-337 EEATDKLRA
+337 EEATDRLRA

-351 LSKEGYTGQ
+351 LTEEGYTGQ

-371 ASLNGTSVSTKSE
+371 ASLNGTSVSTKGE
-384 DGQRIQLIF
+384 DGQWIQLIF
-393 IPLSDYNRAMGTNEA
+393 VPLSDYNTAMGTNET
-408 LSDGEALVYSYRADF
+408 LSDGETLVYSYRTDF
-423 SGDSITINGEA
+423 SGDSMTINGEPFS
-434 TRVRK
+434 VRRI
-439 VLNSFFDVGEIKSSV
+439 LTDFFDAGEINSN
-454 MPSLLVVVPDFFGTV
+454 MTPSLIVVVPDFFGTV
-469 GQLNADN
+469 DRLNTL
-476 NADET
+476 ADEIGAQRFT
-481 DASSFAALWY
+481 ALWY
-491 CGFDIAPV
+491 YGFDAPLSPEEGESFYEDIAN
-499 SDSAALSQTLSE
+499 
-511 ELDSGNSGVNF
+511 ELDGSVAYQS
-522 LYLYTSSREANRQ
+522 LWSRSREANREE
-535 DFLSIYGGLFFI
+535 FLGIYGGLFFI

-622 KMLTLFNLTNMSQ
+622 KMLTLFNLTNTSL
-635 LIMTTALSFL
+635 LIMRTALSFL

>member
-1 MNLLLYPKLALG
+1 MSFSLYPKLALG
-13 GMRKNGRLYV
+13 GMRKNARLYV
-23 PYLLTAA
+23 PYLLTSA

-39 AFLAL
+39 AFLAF
-44 SPLTGEATGTR
+44 SPLTTVATGTS
-55 GTALILN
+55 GTAMILN

-69 AFAALFLFYT
+69 GFAALFLFYT

-106 ILLFETA
+106 ILLFEA
-113 FTAAISLAAGLL
+113 LFTAAISLVAGLL

-134 EVGLLRLIGSEITYR
+134 EVGLLRLIGADFTYK
-149 LTVSPSALGITTVI
+149 LTVSPSALVFTVTI
-163 YLVIFGLI
+163 YLIIFGLI

-186 LTKSES
+186 LTKSEN

-218 AVTIKDPVDA
+218 AVTIKDPVAA
-228 LTLFFVAVL
+228 LTLFFFAVL

-255 RLLQKNKRYYYN
+255 RLLQKNKGYYYN

-322 EINATARFES
+322 EINATAHFES

-337 EEATDKLRA
+337 EEATDRLRA

-351 LSKEGYTGQ
+351 LTKEGYTGQ

-371 ASLNGTSVSTKSE
+371 ASLNGTSVSTKGE
-384 DGQRIQLIF
+384 DGQWIQLIF
-393 IPLSDYNRAMGTNEA
+393 VPLSDYNTAMGTNET
-408 LSDGEALVYSYRADF
+408 LSDGETLVYSYRTDF
-423 SGDSITINGEA
+423 SGDSMTINGEPFSIRRIL
-434 TRVRK
+434 TD
-439 VLNSFFDVGEIKSSV
+439 FFDAGEINSN
-454 MPSLLVVVPDFFGTV
+454 MTPSLIVVVPDFFGTV
-469 GQLNADN
+469 DRLNTL
-476 NADET
+476 ADEIGAQRFT
-481 DASSFAALWY
+481 ALWY
-491 CGFDIAPV
+491 YGFDAPLSPEEGESFYEDIAN
-499 SDSAALSQTLSE
+499 
-511 ELDSGNSGVNF
+511 ELDGSVAYQS
-522 LYLYTSSREANRQ
+522 LWSRSREANREE
-535 DFLSIYGGLFFI
+535 FLGIYGGLFFI

-622 KMLTLFNLTNMSQ
+622 KMLTLFNLTNTSL
-635 LIMTTALSFL
+635 LIMRTALSFL

>member
-1 MNLLLYPKLALG
+1 MSFSLYPKLALG
-13 GMRKNGRLYV
+13 GMRKNARLYV
-23 PYLLTAA
+23 PYLLTSA

-39 AFLAL
+39 AFLAF
-44 SPLTGEATGTR
+44 SPLTTVATGTS
-55 GTALILN
+55 GTAIILN

-69 AFAALFLFYT
+69 GFAALFLFYT

-106 ILLFETA
+106 ILLFEA
-113 FTAAISLAAGLL
+113 LFTAAISLVAGLL

-134 EVGLLRLIGSEITYR
+134 EVGLLRLIGADFTYK
-149 LTVSPSALGITTVI
+149 LTVSPSALVFTVTI
-163 YLVIFGLI
+163 YLIIFGLI

-186 LTKSES
+186 LTKSEN

-218 AVTIKDPVDA
+218 AVTIKDPVAA
-228 LTLFFVAVL
+228 LTLFFFAVL

-255 RLLQKNKRYYYN
+255 RLLQKNKGYYYN

-322 EINATARFES
+322 EINATAHFES

-337 EEATDKLRA
+337 EEATDRLRA

-351 LSKEGYTGQ
+351 LTKEGYTGQ

-371 ASLNGTSVSTKSE
+371 ASLNGTSVSTKGE
-384 DGQRIQLIF
+384 DGQWIQLIF
-393 IPLSDYNRAMGTNEA
+393 VPLSDYNTAMGTNET
-408 LSDGEALVYSYRADF
+408 LSDGETLVYSYRTDF
-423 SGDSITINGEA
+423 SGDSMTINGEPFSIRRIL
-434 TRVRK
+434 TD
-439 VLNSFFDVGEIKSSV
+439 FFDAGEINSN
-454 MPSLLVVVPDFFGTV
+454 MTPSLIVVVPDFFGTV
-469 GQLNADN
+469 DRLNTL
-476 NADET
+476 ADEIGAQRFT
-481 DASSFAALWY
+481 ALWY
-491 CGFDIAPV
+491 YGFDAPLSPEEGESFYEDIAN
-499 SDSAALSQTLSE
+499 
-511 ELDSGNSGVNF
+511 ELDGSVAYQS
-522 LYLYTSSREANRQ
+522 LWSRSREANREE
-535 DFLSIYGGLFFI
+535 FLGIYGGLFFI

-622 KMLTLFNLTNMSQ
+622 KMLTLFNLTNTSL
-635 LIMTTALSFL
+635 LIMRTALSFL

>member
-1 MNLLLYPKLALG
+1 MSFSLYPKLALG
-13 GMRKNGRLYV
+13 GMRKNARLYV
-23 PYLLTAA
+23 PYLLTSA

-39 AFLAL
+39 AFLAF
-44 SPLTGEATGTR
+44 SPLTTVATGKS
-55 GTALILN
+55 GTAMILN

-69 AFAALFLFYT
+69 GFAALFLFYT

-106 ILLFETA
+106 ILLFEA
-113 FTAAISLAAGLL
+113 LFTAAISLVAGLL

-134 EVGLLRLIGSEITYR
+134 EVGLLRLIGADFTYK
-149 LTVSPSALGITTVI
+149 LTVSPSALVFTVTI
-163 YLVIFGLI
+163 YLIIFGLI

-186 LTKSES
+186 LTKSEN

-218 AVTIKDPVDA
+218 AVTIKDPVAA

-322 EINATARFES
+322 EINATAYFES

-337 EEATDKLRA
+337 EEATDRLRA

-351 LSKEGYTGQ
+351 LTEEGYTGQ
-360 NFLEWRRASCS
+360 NFLEWRRASCP
-371 ASLNGTSVSTKSE
+371 ASLNGTSVSTKGE
-384 DGQRIQLIF
+384 DGQYIQLILV
-393 IPLSDYNRAMGTNEA
+393 PLSDYNTAMGTNET
-408 LSDGEALVYSYRADF
+408 LSDGETLVYSYRTDF
-423 SGDSITINGEA
+423 SGDSMTINGEPFSIRRIL
-434 TRVRK
+434 TD
-439 VLNSFFDVGEIKSSV
+439 FFDVGEIKSN
-454 MPSLLVVVPDFFGTV
+454 MTPSLIVVVPDFFGTV
-469 GQLNADN
+469 DRLNTL
-476 NADET
+476 ADEIGAQRFT
-481 DASSFAALWY
+481 ALWY
-491 CGFDIAPV
+491 YGFDAPLSPEEGESFYGDIAN
-499 SDSAALSQTLSE
+499 
-511 ELDSGNSGVNF
+511 ELDGSVRFQS
-522 LYLYTSSREANRQ
+522 LWSRSREANREE
-535 DFLSIYGGLFFI
+535 FLSIYGGLFFI

-622 KMLTLFNLTNMSQ
+622 KMLTLFNLTNTSL
-635 LIMTTALSFL
+635 LIMRTALSFL

>member
-1 MNLLLYPKLALG
+1 MNFLLYPKLALG
-13 GMRKNGRLYV
+13 GMRKNARLYV

-39 AFLAL
+39 AFLAF
-44 SPLTGEATGTR
+44 SPLTTPATGTS
-55 GTALILN
+55 GTAMILY

-69 AFAALFLFYT
+69 GFAALFLFYT

-106 ILLFETA
+106 ILLFEA
-113 FTAAISLAAGLL
+113 LFTAAISLAAGLT
-125 GGMLFSKIA
+125 GGTLFSKIA
-134 EVGLLRLIGSEITYR
+134 EVGLLRLIGADFTYK
-149 LTVSPSALGITTVI
+149 LTVSPAALAFTVVT

-186 LTKSES
+186 LTKSEN

-218 AVTIKDPVDA
+218 AVTIKDPVTA
-228 LTLFFVAVL
+228 LTLFFFAVL

-255 RLLQKNKRYYYN
+255 RLLQKNKGYYYN

-286 GLASICIL
+286 GLASICVL

-322 EINATARFES
+322 EVNVNASFGS
-332 LDDMS
+332 LDDIND
-337 EEATDKLRA
+337 EPLDKLRSA
-346 AAENT
+346 AGKV
-351 LSKEGYTGQ
+351 LSREGYTAE
-360 NFLEWRRASCS
+360 NILDWRRASCA
-371 ASLNGTSVSTKSE
+371 ASLKGAALTTISDFDS
-384 DGQRIQLIF
+384 QRLLLLLV
-393 IPLSDYNRAMGTNEA
+393 PLSDYNAAMGTNDA
-408 LSDGEALVYSYRADF
+408 LSDGEALVYSYRTDF
-423 SGDSITINGEA
+423 SGDSVTINGEPFSVR
-434 TRVRK
+434 RV
-439 VLNSFFDVGEIKSSV
+439 LTDFFDAGEIKSSLS
-454 MPSLLVVVPDFFGTV
+454 PSLVVVVPDFFGTV
-469 GQLNADN
+469 DRLNAV
-476 NADET
+476 ADGNGAEKF
-481 DASSFAALWY
+481 SPLWY
-491 CGFDIAPV
+491 YGFDAPLSPEEGESFYEDIAN
-499 SDSAALSQTLSE
+499 
-511 ELDSGNSGVNF
+511 ELDGSVPFQS
-522 LYLYTSSREANRQ
+522 LRSRSREANREE
-535 DFLSIYGGLFFI
+535 FLGIYGGLFFI

-581 QKVGMTKRDIRAS
+581 RKVGMTKRDIRAS
-594 INSQLLTVFFLPLIF
+594 VNSQLLTVFFLPLIF

-622 KMLTLFNLTNMSQ
+622 KMLTLFNLTNTSL

-645 VFAVLY
+645 VFALLY
-651 VIVYKIT
+651 VVVYKIT
-658 SSAYYKIV
+658 SGAYYKIV